1 MTAAWQAAGAAIR
14 ISRRSALSVGLHRI
28 TTAHSASL
36 QLALTSSLHQLPKR
50 RPGHQPQQ
58 HPVLVRAPAFPPT
71 AVRSPGV
78 SHSAERQS
86 CGRPESVL
94 GARNV
99 LLRQWTPSRTA
110 CSAPSNATCTFI
122 SPLHNGLSARLVA
135 AAAHPEAIAAAAAG
149 PATAEKSAS
158 LSQSSRQT
166 LLHRLPPDVAA
177 ETRCSTTGRLTTMV
191 ITTQRICHKIVRS
204 PVSCYRCG
212 AACGSSSGQSALSF
226 SAAGY
231 DQRRQSEQQQCDRP
245 LCRTVRSPTVHSAT
259 GVLPF
264 CCVLAIAVLCCP
276 PAVPSCQ

>member
-1 MTAAWQAAGAAIR
+1 M
-14 ISRRSALSVGLHRI
+14 
-28 TTAHSASL
+28 
-36 QLALTSSLHQLPKR
+36 
-50 RPGHQPQQ
+50 
-58 HPVLVRAPAFPPT
+58 RAPASPPT

-78 SHSAERQS
+78 SRGAERQS
-86 CGRPESVL
+86 CGRPESAL

-166 LLHRLPPDVAA
+166 LEPTQAA
-177 ETRCSTTGRLTTMV
+177 TRCCRCSTTGRLTTMV

-212 AACGSSSGQSALSF
+212 AACGSSSGQSAQSS
-226 SAAGY
+226 SAAGC
-231 DQRRQSEQQQCDRP
+231 DQRRQSDTQQCDRP
-245 LCRTVRSPTVHSAT
+245 LCRTVRGPTVHSAT

-264 CCVLAIAVLCCP
+264 CCALAIAVLCCP

>member
-1 MTAAWQAAGAAIR
+1 M
-14 ISRRSALSVGLHRI
+14 
-28 TTAHSASL
+28 
-36 QLALTSSLHQLPKR
+36 
-50 RPGHQPQQ
+50 
-58 HPVLVRAPAFPPT
+58 RAPASPPT

-86 CGRPESVL
+86 CGRPESVP

-166 LLHRLPPDVAA
+166 LEPTQAA
-177 ETRCSTTGRLTTMV
+177 TRCCRCSTTGRLTTMV
-191 ITTQRICHKIVRS
+191 ISTQRICHKIVRS

-212 AACGSSSGQSALSF
+212 AACGSSSESALGF
-226 SAAGY
+226 SAAGC
-231 DQRRQSEQQQCDRP
+231 DQRWQSEPQQCDRQ

-264 CCVLAIAVLCCP
+264 CCALAIAVLCCP